1 MRTDADIQRG
11 DRFVCDDELGA
22 QRKRAGNADALPLA
36 SAEFVR
42 IALEC
47 RFIKTNGTQQLGN
60 TFATGGGA
68 TLSGKARKERSAHR
82 LVNNQ
87 RLGDHVF
94 DAHAGI
100 ERAEW
105 ILKNDLH
112 VAAELPHFAVR
123 GGEQI
128 APVETNTA
136 GGRFNQSQNQA
147 SQRALT

>member
-1 MRTDADIQRG
+1 KLALQLREQINDLRSHANIQSRN
-11 DRFVCDDELGA
+11 RFVSNDELRT

-42 IALEC
+42 IALQC

-60 TFATGGGA
+60 AFATGGGP
-68 TLSGKARKERSAHR
+68 TLSRKARKGCSSHR

-112 VAAELPHFAVR
+112 VGAKLLQFAVR
-123 GGEQI
+123 GRRRIG
-128 APVETNTA
+128 ASETNT
-136 GGRFNQSQNQA
+136 GGG
-147 SQRALT
+147 